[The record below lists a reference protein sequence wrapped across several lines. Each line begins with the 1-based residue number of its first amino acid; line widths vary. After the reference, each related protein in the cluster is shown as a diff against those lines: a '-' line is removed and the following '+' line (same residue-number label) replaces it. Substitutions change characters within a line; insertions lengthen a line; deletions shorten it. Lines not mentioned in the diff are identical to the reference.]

1 MFLKSGGGCPV
12 KEMMDLVSLVD
23 EGRAFNVML
32 LDRQRLNEQI
42 AEKIQEQI
50 TEGKLKPDDQLPP
63 ERELAALLKVNRAT
77 VREAIHLLRERGLVE
92 RKNGRGVRVVAMPP
106 DSVGVAIDR
115 FFVTNNCSPQELWDF
130 RIIFEPKV
138 AALAAANAHAQDIK
152 KLRAFLHSLEA
163 AWDSRD
169 PAKLAE
175 ADAHFHLALA
185 AASHNILILA
195 VATGLN
201 ILLERFMRTNHAA
214 THSERSFRTHR
225 TIYRAVSKCDPGDA
239 ERAMRLQLESTPIS
253 DEEFLP
259 VNLLNSDK
267 VAKNN
272 ANRLLTRSLID

>member
-1 MFLKSGGGCPV
+1 MFRKSSGGCPV
-12 KEMMDLVSLVD
+12 KEMMELGSLVD
-23 EGRAFNVML
+23 EGRAFNVIL

-50 TEGKLKPDDQLPP
+50 TGGKLKPDDQLPP

-92 RKNGRGVRVVAMPP
+92 RKNGRGVRIVAMPP
-106 DSVGVAIDR
+106 DSVGITIDR
-115 FFVTNNCSPQELWDF
+115 FFVTNNCSPRELWDF

-138 AALAAANAHAQDIK
+138 AALAAANANAEDIK
-152 KLRAFLHSLEA
+152 KLGAVLRGLEV

-169 PAKLAE
+169 PAKLAV

-214 THSERSFRTHR
+214 THSEESFRTHR
-225 TIYRAVSKCDPGDA
+225 IIYRAVSKCDASDA

-253 DEEFLP
+253 DHELLP
-259 VNLLNSDK
+259 GNLSNSD
-267 VAKNN
+267 
-272 ANRLLTRSLID
+272 

>member
-1 MFLKSGGGCPV
+1 MFPKSGGECPV
-12 KEMMDLVSLVD
+12 KEMMDLGSLVD
-23 EGRAFNVML
+23 EDRAFDVMF

-50 TEGKLKPDDQLPP
+50 TDGRLKPDDLLPP

-92 RKNGRGVRVVAMPP
+92 RKNGRGVRIVAMPP
-106 DSVGVAIDR
+106 DSVGVTIDR

-138 AALAAANAHAQDIK
+138 TALAAANARGEDIE
-152 KLRAFLHSLEA
+152 KLGAVLRSLEI
-163 AWDSRD
+163 AWESRD
-169 PAKLAE
+169 PAQLAL

-214 THSERSFRTHR
+214 THSEKSFRTHR
-225 TIYRAVSKCDPGDA
+225 IIYGAVSKCDANEA

-253 DEEFLP
+253 DPELWP
-259 VNLLNSDK
+259 GNLSKSN
-267 VAKNN
+267 
-272 ANRLLTRSLID
+272 